1 MCPDHLMTGPLG
13 WGMGVKERRHGPD
26 RLARVLQGLV
36 ILCWGGF
43 IALLSLYHFARPQ
56 IAYGFLIYGGVKVR
70 QSWDPVLTPW
80 LERGLWGC
88 SVLTLVVLLFER
100 QRCRR
105 QEDVGRVHLA
115 ILLLILIASLLF
127 YYAG

>member
-1 MCPDHLMTGPLG
+1 MNLAWIRSVGQG
-13 WGMGVKERRHGPD
+13 VRVKERRRGPD
-26 RLARVLQGLV
+26 GWIRVLQGLV

-43 IALLSLYHFARPQ
+43 IVLLGLYHHARPD
-56 IAYGFLIYGGVKVR
+56 IAYGFLVYGGVKVR
-70 QSWDPVLTPW
+70 DYWDPALTPW
-80 LERGLWGC
+80 LVHGLWGC

-105 QEDVGRVHLA
+105 REDVGLVHLA

-127 YYAG
+127 YYRG